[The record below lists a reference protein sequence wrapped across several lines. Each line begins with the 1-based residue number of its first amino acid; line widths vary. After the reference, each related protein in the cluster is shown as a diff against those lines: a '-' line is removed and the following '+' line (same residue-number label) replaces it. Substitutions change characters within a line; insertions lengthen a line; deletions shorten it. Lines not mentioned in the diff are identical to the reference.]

1 MTRKTNNKQCVQT
14 NFSSQSEV
22 EGTLMKRVS
31 FLETQYAIKT
41 QLGQGI
47 GTKRLCI
54 QTYDTG
60 TTRNA
65 MLFSQRAISLHDSEY
80 NCTDTFLCCLPL
92 KPHVTSLPF
101 LWV

>member
-14 NFSSQSEV
+14 DFSSQSEV

-31 FLETQYAIKT
+31 FLATQYAIKT

-60 TTRNA
+60 TTRNV
-65 MLFSQRAISLHDSEY
+65 MLFSQRAI
-80 NCTDTFLCCLPL
+80 FLFHFMTVSTTAQTHSSVACL
-92 KPHVTSLPF
+92 
-101 LWV
+101 